1 MWVCHQ
7 YTDYMLMMISS
18 LPTQNAC
25 VSSCWAITTHPKFR
39 VSYISSLQKKKKT
52 YVKRFDLLS
61 LRATANGISVDDLH
75 QKVDVVN
82 GSESTSY
89 ASSVSIF
96 CLPIH
101 VIHIVLL
108 P

>member
-1 MWVCHQ
+1 
-7 YTDYMLMMISS
+7 MMISS